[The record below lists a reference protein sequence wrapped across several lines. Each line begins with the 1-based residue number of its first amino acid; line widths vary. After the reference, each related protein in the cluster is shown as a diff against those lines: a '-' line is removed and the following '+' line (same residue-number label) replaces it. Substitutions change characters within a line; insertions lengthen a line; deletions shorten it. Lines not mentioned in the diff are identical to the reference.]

1 MSTTDLNQRIINEA
15 IKFKNASLKVGA
27 RMKELQSDP
36 KRLKVYMENSVVRNQ
51 QQLQELFSLLD
62 EYEAI
67 NGEVKPNL

>member
-1 MSTTDLNQRIINEA
+1 MATDLNQKIIDEA
-15 IKFKNASLKVGA
+15 IKFKDASQKVGA

-62 EYEAI
+62 EYETI
-67 NGEVKPNL
+67 NGKVKPNL

>member
-1 MSTTDLNQRIINEA
+1 
-15 IKFKNASLKVGA
+15 
-27 RMKELQSDP
+27 MKELQSDP

-51 QQLQELFSLLD
+51 QQLQELFLLLD